1 MFSFKKKEMNTTAAN
16 QFWKWFVE
24 NEQWI
29 IDNIHTNGMDVVW
42 AVDARIKPVFPYF
55 KKELEFELGYNNG
68 VGEFFFFHFG
78 NRKLISDAQKLKELM
93 PESLRRNWMFI
104 AEK

>member
-1 MFSFKKKEMNTTAAN
+1 MNTTAAN

-68 VGEFFFFHFG
+68 VGEFSFSTLAIENLFLMHRNSKSLCPNHFVG
-78 NRKLISDAQKLKELM
+78 TGCLLQKNKVTAL
-93 PESLRRNWMFI
+93 S
-104 AEK
+104 

>member
-1 MFSFKKKEMNTTAAN
+1 MFPFRKKEMDTTAAN
-16 QFWKWFVE
+16 QFWKWFSE

-29 IDNIHTNGMDVVW
+29 IDNINTNGMDVVW
-42 AVDARIKPVFPYF
+42 AVDAQIKPVFPYF

-68 VGEFFFFHFG
+68 VGEFFFLHFG
-78 NRKLISDAQKLKELM
+78 NRNLISDAQKLKELM
-93 PESLRRNWMFI
+93 PESLRKNWTFI